1 MKHFLDTGPWV
12 AQHHGCCWDGKREG
26 QQMRRLSCPEHFLGL
41 CKEREQTAEW
51 SFWVTATE
59 IPVQGCQHG
68 QKLQGRT
75 AKWVR
80 LHKEKVRSAERA
92 SWDLGWALIC
102 KSMPEESNQG
112 EEGATGKQWAP
123 KWPTLTSPSR
133 ERVHSRRNG
142 TDSLEGPPLSRTKL
156 GLNETLLL
164 THPKKAEKQ
173 VTQG

>member
-1 MKHFLDTGPWV
+1 MAAVEKGNKKGNKLGRV
-12 AQHHGCCWDGKREG
+12 
-26 QQMRRLSCPEHFLGL
+26 SCPEQFPGLG
-41 CKEREQTAEW
+41 KEREQSAEW
-51 SFWVTATE
+51 SFWVIATQ
-59 IPVQGCQHG
+59 IPVQGCQRG

-75 AKWVR
+75 AKCVR
-80 LHKEKVRSAERA
+80 LHKEKARSAERA

-123 KWPTLTSPSR
+123 KWLTLTCQSR

-142 TDSLEGPPLSRTKL
+142 TDSLEGPPRSRTKL

-173 VTQG
+173 VTRG